1 MNAPPRYIVLDGT
14 PQRRGLGCTAD
25 ELAGA
30 LRAPLAAVGVRVVR
44 RRGMVTPFS
53 EFQGRGFSR
62 RQYADKTLQ
71 VAQIV
76 DEVSATLRRGRE
88 DSMQNVDA
96 RSVSPSDLLGRRLN
110 ALCLDF
116 DAIERSCEREWSE
129 GIKRRCLRCGFTT
142 TCEADLRRDPTSLVW
157 ESYCPNAVKL
167 IALTRL
173 LERAVVM

>member
-1 MNAPPRYIVLDGT
+1 
-14 PQRRGLGCTAD
+14 
-25 ELAGA
+25 
-30 LRAPLAAVGVRVVR
+30 
-44 RRGMVTPFS
+44 
-53 EFQGRGFSR
+53 
-62 RQYADKTLQ
+62 
-71 VAQIV
+71 
-76 DEVSATLRRGRE
+76 
-88 DSMQNVDA
+88 MQNVDA

-116 DAIERSCEREWSE
+116 DAIERSCERKWSE
-129 GIKRRCLRCGFTT
+129 GIKRRCLRCGFAT